1 MNKKIIFQ
9 KCNWNNIY
17 FLLYIIMFFINL
29 FIESFNYSIDLEVE
43 DSEKYKYNLSQTIL
57 NLYLLNLSDFIAIIP
72 YFIRK
77 KLLRK
82 KEEPEVTIS
91 KIDENDNSET
101 LSLIYT
107 DNKLMEIN
115 KRKKKV
121 VYYSILIAI
130 LDFLFEF
137 SLILYNIIYPTQIT
151 ATFTFS
157 CTIPFEI
164 CFQFICSYF
173 ILKTH
178 FYKLQYFSLFLNLV
192 IFIILL
198 ILDIILSFEHELVD
212 GKFYIFILASII
224 FYSIEYSYG
233 KKLLL
238 YGFTSVY
245 LLLLL
250 RGVFKLVL
258 VVLLSIFLVI
268 FKRDVFS
275 GIKYFI
281 TGPKYALLVV
291 SNIVGKFFLSLFL
304 WLIIDRFS
312 PNYFPLA
319 LIFHETFFF
328 ILDEIFEPGEND
340 WDIYLRIALYVIS
353 FIGVIL
359 HNEIVVINICNLG
372 SDTKYFLDERFK
384 HEELYINSDDPDIL
398 KRYETLLEMETK
410 SERNSTLSQ

>member
-1 MNKKIIFQ
+1 
-9 KCNWNNIY
+9 
-17 FLLYIIMFFINL
+17 MFFINL

-121 VYYSILIAI
+121 IYYSILIAI

-291 SNIVGKFFLSLFL
+291 SNIV
-304 WLIIDRFS
+304 
-312 PNYFPLA
+312 
-319 LIFHETFFF
+319 
-328 ILDEIFEPGEND
+328 
-340 WDIYLRIALYVIS
+340 
-353 FIGVIL
+353 
-359 HNEIVVINICNLG
+359 
-372 SDTKYFLDERFK
+372 
-384 HEELYINSDDPDIL
+384 
-398 KRYETLLEMETK
+398 
-410 SERNSTLSQ
+410 

>member
-1 MNKKIIFQ
+1 MNKKKIFQ

-77 KLLRK
+77 KLLKK
-82 KEEPEVTIS
+82 KEKPEITIS
-91 KIDENDNSET
+91 NIDENNNSET

-107 DNKLMEIN
+107 DNKLIESN

-121 VYYSILIAI
+121 IYYSILIAI

-319 LIFHETFFF
+319 
-328 ILDEIFEPGEND
+328 
-340 WDIYLRIALYVIS
+340 
-353 FIGVIL
+353 
-359 HNEIVVINICNLG
+359 
-372 SDTKYFLDERFK
+372 
-384 HEELYINSDDPDIL
+384 
-398 KRYETLLEMETK
+398 
-410 SERNSTLSQ
+410 

>member
-91 KIDENDNSET
+91 KIDENDNSEN

-328 ILDEIFEPGEND
+328 ILDEIFEPGGND

-372 SDTKYFLDERFK
+372 SDTKYFLDEKFK
-384 HEELYINSDDPDIL
+384 HEELYINSDDPEIL
-398 KRYETLLEMETK
+398 KRYETLFEMEAK

>member
-77 KLLRK
+77 KLLK
-82 KEEPEVTIS
+82 KKQEPEVTIS

-121 VYYSILIAI
+121 IYYSILIAI

-328 ILDEIFEPGEND
+328 ILDEIFEPGGND

-372 SDTKYFLDERFK
+372 SDTKYFLDEKFK

-398 KRYETLLEMETK
+398 KRYETFLEMEAK

>member
-1 MNKKIIFQ
+1 
-9 KCNWNNIY
+9 
-17 FLLYIIMFFINL
+17 MFFINL

-82 KEEPEVTIS
+82 KQEPEVTIS

-121 VYYSILIAI
+121 IYYSILIAI

-137 SLILYNIIYPTQIT
+137 SLILYNIIYPTKIT

-238 YGFTSVY
+238 YGFISVY

-328 ILDEIFEPGEND
+328 ILDEIYEPGGND

-372 SDTKYFLDERFK
+372 SDTKYFLDEKFK

>member
-1 MNKKIIFQ
+1 MNKIIIFQ

-82 KEEPEVTIS
+82 KEKPEVTIS
-91 KIDENDNSET
+91 KIDENNNSET

-107 DNKLMEIN
+107 DNKLIESN

-121 VYYSILIAI
+121 IYYSILIAI

-238 YGFTSVY
+238 YGFISVY

-250 RGVFKLVL
+250 RGVFKLVI
-258 VVLLSIFLVI
+258 VVFLSIFLVI

-328 ILDEIFEPGEND
+328 ILDEIFEPGGND

-372 SDTKYFLDERFK
+372 SDTKYFLDEKFK

-398 KRYETLLEMETK
+398 KRYETLLEMEAK

>member
-121 VYYSILIAI
+121 IYYSILIAI

-238 YGFTSVY
+238 YGFISVY

-372 SDTKYFLDERFK
+372 FK

-398 KRYETLLEMETK
+398 KRYETLLEMEAK

>member
-121 VYYSILIAI
+121 IYYSILIAI

-238 YGFTSVY
+238 YGFISVY

-258 VVLLSIFLVI
+258 VVLLSIFLVM

-328 ILDEIFEPGEND
+328 ILDEIFEPGGND

-372 SDTKYFLDERFK
+372 SDTKYFLDEKFK

-398 KRYETLLEMETK
+398 KRYETFLEMEAK

>member
-121 VYYSILIAI
+121 IYYSILIAI

-238 YGFTSVY
+238 YGFISVY

-328 ILDEIFEPGEND
+328 ILDEIFEPGGND

-372 SDTKYFLDERFK
+372 SDTKYFLDEKFK

-398 KRYETLLEMETK
+398 KRYETLLEMEAK

>member
-121 VYYSILIAI
+121 IYYSILIAI

-238 YGFTSVY
+238 YGFISVY

-328 ILDEIFEPGEND
+328 ILDEIFEPGGND

>member
-1 MNKKIIFQ
+1 
-9 KCNWNNIY
+9 
-17 FLLYIIMFFINL
+17 MFFINL

-82 KEEPEVTIS
+82 KEEPKVTIS

>member
-1 MNKKIIFQ
+1 
-9 KCNWNNIY
+9 
-17 FLLYIIMFFINL
+17 MFFINL

-57 NLYLLNLSDFIAIIP
+57 NLYLLNLSDFVAIIP

-82 KEEPEVTIS
+82 KEKPEVTIS
-91 KIDENDNSET
+91 KIDENNNSET

-107 DNKLMEIN
+107 DNKLIESN
-115 KRKKKV
+115 KREKKV
-121 VYYSILIAI
+121 IYYSILIAI

-328 ILDEIFEPGEND
+328 ILDEIFEPGGND

-398 KRYETLLEMETK
+398 KRYETLLETETK

>member
-77 KLLRK
+77 KLLK
-82 KEEPEVTIS
+82 KKQEPEVTIS
-91 KIDENDNSET
+91 KIDENDNSEN

-121 VYYSILIAI
+121 IYYSILIAI

-238 YGFTSVY
+238 YGFISVY

-372 SDTKYFLDERFK
+372 SDTKYFLDEKFK

-398 KRYETLLEMETK
+398 KRYETFLEMEAK

>member
-29 FIESFNYSIDLEVE
+29 FIESFNYSIDLGVE

-77 KLLRK
+77 KLLKK

-91 KIDENDNSET
+91 KIDENDNSEN

-121 VYYSILIAI
+121 IYYSILIAI

-328 ILDEIFEPGEND
+328 ILDEIFEPGGND

-372 SDTKYFLDERFK
+372 SDTKYFLDEKFK

-398 KRYETLLEMETK
+398 KRYETLLEMEAK

>member
-77 KLLRK
+77 KLLK
-82 KEEPEVTIS
+82 KKQEPEVTIS

-121 VYYSILIAI
+121 IYYSILIAI

-328 ILDEIFEPGEND
+328 ILDEIFEPGGND

-372 SDTKYFLDERFK
+372 SDTKYFLDEKFK

-398 KRYETLLEMETK
+398 KRYETLLEMEAK

>member
-121 VYYSILIAI
+121 IYYSILIAI

-137 SLILYNIIYPTQIT
+137 SLILYNIIYPTKIT

-173 ILKTH
+173 ILKTR

-328 ILDEIFEPGEND
+328 ILDEIFEPGGND
-340 WDIYLRIALYVIS
+340 WDIYLRIGLYVIS

-372 SDTKYFLDERFK
+372 SDTKYFLDEKFK
-384 HEELYINSDDPDIL
+384 HEELYINSDDPEIL
-398 KRYETLLEMETK
+398 KRYETLFEMEAK

>member
-121 VYYSILIAI
+121 IYYSILIAI

-238 YGFTSVY
+238 YGFISVY

>member
-121 VYYSILIAI
+121 IYYSILIAI

-410 SERNSTLSQ
+410 SERNLKLSQ

>member
-107 DNKLMEIN
+107 DNKLMESN

-121 VYYSILIAI
+121 IYYSILIAI

-238 YGFTSVY
+238 YGFISVY

-328 ILDEIFEPGEND
+328 ILDEIFEPGGND
-340 WDIYLRIALYVIS
+340 WDIYLRIGLYVIS

-372 SDTKYFLDERFK
+372 SDTKYFLDEKFK

-398 KRYETLLEMETK
+398 KRYETLLEMEAK